1 MNGMGIIADMFPILQ
16 QELQSNQLTILK
28 GYNRITIMNNMK
40 IKQSVHYNGK
50 VIKLPFL
57 IPTDHLIT
65 KEITQANHFSGQQT
79 TLPKFAGAVRNII
92 LQAELMQDYDKV
104 RKGLDWFRKYFAPQ
118 YMVLLD

>member
-1 MNGMGIIADMFPILQ
+1 MIDLTYIIHD
-16 QELQSNQLTILK
+16 
-28 GYNRITIMNNMK
+28 MNNMK
-40 IKQSVHYNGK
+40 VKQSVRYNGK

-65 KEITQANHFSGQQT
+65 KEITQANHFSGEQT

-92 LQAELMQDYDKV
+92 LQAELMEDYDKV
-104 RKGLDWFRKYFAPQ
+104 RKGLHWFQKYFAPQ

>member
-1 MNGMGIIADMFPILQ
+1 MLDLTYIIHD
-16 QELQSNQLTILK
+16 
-28 GYNRITIMNNMK
+28 MNNMK
-40 IKQSVHYNGK
+40 VKQSVHYNGK

-65 KEITQANHFSGQQT
+65 KEITQANHFSGEQT

-92 LQAELMQDYDKV
+92 LQAELMEDYDKV
-104 RKGLDWFRKYFAPQ
+104 RKGLHWFRQHNAKA

>member
-1 MNGMGIIADMFPILQ
+1 MIDLSYMIKD
-16 QELQSNQLTILK
+16 
-28 GYNRITIMNNMK
+28 MNNMK
-40 IKQSVHYNGK
+40 VKQSVHYKGK

-92 LQAELMQDYDKV
+92 LQAELMEDYDKV
-104 RKGLDWFRKYFAPQ
+104 RKGLNWFRQYFAKEF
-118 YMVLLD
+118 MVLLD